1 MSYSVNYSQDAGE
14 DLLGIKEYISDVLL
28 NPQAA
33 KRILTEITKR
43 VDSLADNPE
52 LGPRISTRFGIET
65 DFRYLVVGSYLFF
78 YKVAQSSI
86 NILHVF
92 NGRQNY
98 LEKLF
103 S

>member
-52 LGPRISTRFGIET
+52 LGPRI
-65 DFRYLVVGSYLFF
+65 
-78 YKVAQSSI
+78 
-86 NILHVF
+86 
-92 NGRQNY
+92 
-98 LEKLF
+98 
-103 S
+103 